1 MKTLQKILS
10 EGLLEDIEH
19 KKLAEHYNN
28 YSDDHKTILNDYG
41 EESSSMNSTLWSRHQ
56 GRPYEMGENYHKKDF
71 ETMDSAMEAHKTP
84 PEMMVHSGTIH
95 DPRKMKNSEG
105 IVHHPAY
112 MSTSLDPHVA
122 HTFAYKQ
129 AINEDSNDMH
139 TLHIKVPAGSKGA
152 YAGHLGGIHHI
163 SEKEFVLPKGSNL
176 KYHRTDVDYGGHTR
190 NDKTFDVYH
199 HHMSVE

>member
-28 YSDDHKTILNDYG
+28 YSDDHKTILKDYG
-41 EESSSMNSTLWSRHQ
+41 EESSSMNSTLWSRHH
-56 GRPYEMGENYHKKDF
+56 GNPYETGENYHKKDF
-71 ETMDSAMEAHKTP
+71 EHMDSAMEAHKTP
-84 PEMMVHSGTIH
+84 HEMTVHSGTIH

-122 HTFAYKQ
+122 HTFAYRQ
-129 AINEDSNDMH
+129 ATHESSNDMH
-139 TLHIKVPAGSKGA
+139 TLHINVPAGSKGA
-152 YAGHLGGIHHI
+152 YTGHLGGTHHI

-176 KYHRTDVDYGGHTR
+176 KYHRTDVDYNGYTR
-190 NDKTFDVYH
+190 NDQTFDVYH